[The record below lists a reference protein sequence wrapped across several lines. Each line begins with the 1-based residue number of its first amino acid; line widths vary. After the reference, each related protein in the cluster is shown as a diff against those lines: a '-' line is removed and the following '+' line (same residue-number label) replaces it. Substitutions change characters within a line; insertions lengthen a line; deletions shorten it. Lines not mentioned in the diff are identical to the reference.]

1 MLNQVVLA
9 GLLAENPVV
18 ILEAEDYENDKRIN
32 PTEYSKI
39 FKRGTNF
46 LHIVTCMVG
55 AKVMFLTNGML
66 REKGILNGSIRVIRE
81 VFENEEV
88 EAAFPTK
95 DGIQVGAPP

>member
-1 MLNQVVLA
+1 M
-9 GLLAENPVV
+9 
-18 ILEAEDYENDKRIN
+18 ISEAEDYENSERIN
-32 PTEYSKI
+32 PTKYSKI

-46 LHIVTCMVG
+46 PHIVTFAVG

-66 REKGILNGSIRVIRE
+66 RGKGISNGSIRVIRE

-95 DGIQVGAPP
+95 DGIQVRAPL